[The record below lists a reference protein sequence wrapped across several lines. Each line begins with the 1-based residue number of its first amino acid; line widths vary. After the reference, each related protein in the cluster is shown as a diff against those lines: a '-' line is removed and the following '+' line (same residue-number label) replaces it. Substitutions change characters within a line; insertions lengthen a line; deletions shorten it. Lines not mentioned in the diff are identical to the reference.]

1 MAFDLGLASASRDEI
16 RQRECTAC
24 GIPGG
29 RLRWALWFAGFL
41 VAITQGRH
49 PRLESSAKPP
59 CRESFLRMRA
69 IDRARWGPRGPHQ
82 SSTRILTAGLELV
95 RPQVGL
101 WDEKPHVVHGG
112 GGAIQNRRSAPI
124 RRRWHGPP
132 PRAPSVRRQGN
143 GCQVRRSE
151 RPGRGA
157 RISVHPFVAAAR
169 EGAGS
174 GLGRATPQPH
184 PRRVLCRKRAFVSI
198 LPPLPLPLSTAAESP
213 RGGSRQGAQIRQ
225 SAYPGYAAY
234 NSLRPAALHASSR
247 RQPGAGSPRDSASTA
262 AR

>member
-112 GGAIQNRRSAPI
+112 GGAIQNRPGRMPIFGPHRSGCDG
-124 RRRWHGPP
+124 RVHHRG
-132 PRAPSVRRQGN
+132 RRQFG
-143 GCQVRRSE
+143 
-151 RPGRGA
+151 GRGM
-157 RISVHPFVAAAR
+157 
-169 EGAGS
+169 GAKS
-174 GLGRATPQPH
+174 AD
-184 PRRVLCRKRAFVSI
+184 
-198 LPPLPLPLSTAAESP
+198 
-213 RGGSRQGAQIRQ
+213 Q
-225 SAYPGYAAY
+225 SAQGEARGFPCT
-234 NSLRPAALHASSR
+234 PSSR
-247 RQPGAGSPRDSASTA
+247 LP
-262 AR
+262 ARGQEAD